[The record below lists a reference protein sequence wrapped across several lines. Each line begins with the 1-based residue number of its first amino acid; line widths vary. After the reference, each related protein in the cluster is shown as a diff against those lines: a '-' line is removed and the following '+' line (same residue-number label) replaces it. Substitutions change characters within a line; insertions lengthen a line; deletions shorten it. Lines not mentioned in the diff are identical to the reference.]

1 MRTLDNKEFLLEKFF
16 MKCFKL
22 LSERGLLLIIML
34 MLMQVT
40 ETYTLSSN
48 SVSVM
53 PTYHH
58 VMTATTTMT
67 LVSGKMDDE
76 KKPLTKKELLMSSLS
91 KSMDYLD
98 EDSDEIYDDAHNL
111 NYTGEI
117 STLIPKIL
125 TYWINLY
132 F

>member
-1 MRTLDNKEFLLEKFF
+1 MRTLDNKGFLLD
-16 MKCFKL
+16 KCFKL

-48 SVSVM
+48 SVSMM

-67 LVSGKMDDE
+67 MMDDK

-98 EDSDEIYDDAHNL
+98 EDSDEIYDDVHNL

-117 STLIPKIL
+117 STFNHP
-125 TYWINLY
+125 
-132 F
+132 

>member
-1 MRTLDNKEFLLEKFF
+1 MRTLDNKGFLLVKFF

-34 MLMQVT
+34 MLMQIT
-40 ETYTLSSN
+40 EIYTLSSN

-58 VMTATTTMT
+58 LMTATTTMT
-67 LVSGKMDDE
+67 MVSGD
-76 KKPLTKKELLMSSLS
+76 KKKTLAKKELLMSSLS

-98 EDSDEIYDDAHNL
+98 EDSDEVYDDVL
-111 NYTGEI
+111 NYTGKI
-117 STLIPKIL
+117 SFNPKI
-125 TYWINLY
+125 NL
-132 F
+132 

>member
-1 MRTLDNKEFLLEKFF
+1 MRTLDKKGFLLD
-16 MKCFKL
+16 KCFKL

-48 SVSVM
+48 SVSMM

-67 LVSGKMDDE
+67 MM
-76 KKPLTKKELLMSSLS
+76 KPLTKKELLMSSLS

-117 STLIPKIL
+117 STFNHP
-125 TYWINLY
+125 
-132 F
+132 